1 MIYKLIAPLLSP
13 YYRLIR
19 GVASLASKLFFFYA
33 LLVAMMAFAAER
45 GIEAFPIYTKW
56 IVCSILLRA
65 VIMLADHIARRIR
78 GVLARPVRV

>member
-33 LLVAMMAFAAER
+33 LLVAIMAFARNWSSATASCGSGR
-45 GIEAFPIYTKW
+45 G
-56 IVCSILLRA
+56 
-65 VIMLADHIARRIR
+65 ARN
-78 GVLARPVRV
+78 